1 MFVIVP
7 LADQHGDEFE
17 LYFNGQKQRLA
28 MPLEFN
34 GLLALRSLAFHL
46 GVPEAPKLSKK
57 DLLAG
62 IKQRLS
68 FIPHKEARKTW
79 PELDR
84 VQAWLEGCD
93 YDWETFEE
101 NLAIMRDLIP
111 RVQAETPWLLPHA
124 LVTVEWIAE
133 LVDALRRYEERETAK
148 AEAKAEAAAADPKE
162 PEALTT

>member
-7 LADQHGDEFE
+7 LADQHGDDFE
-17 LYFNGQKQRLA
+17 IFFNGQKQRLA

-46 GVPEAPKLSKK
+46 GVPEARTLGKK
-57 DLLAG
+57 NLLAG

-68 FIPHKEARKTW
+68 FIPHKEARSRW

-84 VQAWLEGCD
+84 VQAWVDSCD
-93 YDWETFEE
+93 ITWESIEK

-124 LVTVEWIAE
+124 LITVEMIA
-133 LVDALRRYEERETAK
+133 DFAGALERYEERETAK
-148 AEAKAEAAAADPKE
+148 AEAKATAEAKE
-162 PEALTT
+162 PEALTA

>member
-34 GLLALRSLAFHL
+34 GVLALRQLAFHL
-46 GVPEAPKLSKK
+46 DVPDAKTLSKK
-57 DLLAG
+57 DLLVG

-68 FIPHKEARKTW
+68 FIPHSEARRTW

-84 VQAWLEGCD
+84 VQEWVDGCD
-93 YDWETFEE
+93 VTWESIEK

-124 LVTVEWIAE
+124 LITVEMIA
-133 LVDALRRYEERETAK
+133 DFAGALERYEERERAK
-148 AEAKAEAAAADPKE
+148 AAADAKE
-162 PEALTT
+162 PEALTA